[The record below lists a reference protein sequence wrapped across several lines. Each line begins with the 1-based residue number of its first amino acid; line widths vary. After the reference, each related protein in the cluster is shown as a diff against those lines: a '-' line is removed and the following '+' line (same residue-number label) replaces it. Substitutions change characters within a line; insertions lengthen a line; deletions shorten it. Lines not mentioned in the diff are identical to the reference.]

1 MIVVAAVLL
10 SGQVLLTD
18 HRIPIST
25 PIFMLILV
33 YTAFTGGLSSA
44 LLSVGLT
51 ALYHLIALV
60 IPGGL
65 LLYRADDF
73 FQVLIL
79 LLSAPLIVIMVSRL
93 RSRAETTLAEK
104 LEQEQAHSIELKAVL
119 AKQTQAEEEVR
130 LLNSRLE
137 QRVKERTA
145 QLQEQEQIL
154 RKQTQQI
161 QSILDN
167 STTSIYLKDT
177 EGRYLLI
184 NRQIEQRF
192 GLDHTTA
199 LGKTGQELFP
209 QDEIGQGFVN
219 DRKVLESGKPL
230 EIEEEYS
237 LKDGLHTVLSVKFP
251 VRDDTGKIYAVGGI
265 STDITE
271 RKRLEREAQSSQARL
286 SKIITAALDAIIT
299 VDANH
304 LIVNFN
310 PAAES
315 LFGYTSGEVFG
326 QGLGR
331 LIPEPFNP
339 GHPDFYTA
347 NFNRAENSTGPIGS
361 ADPLYAL
368 RSSGEQ
374 FPIEATVSQ
383 VETDGQQFYTIF
395 IRDITERVQA
405 FQLLEKR
412 VARRTAELSVLL
424 EISQNVAANLN
435 LPSIKGVLTGQLNK
449 LMNFD
454 LFSLYR
460 RHKDGS
466 FSLLDTSLPVD
477 PVSLNG
483 LVAGLNALSPW
494 PTESAATPTPL
505 IVDDF
510 SANPPPALPE
520 VFGNY
525 TSDGASFRS
534 VMYVPLVVK
543 EEVVG
548 LLVLNY
554 HEPGYYTPY
563 HAQLAQAVGTQ
574 VATAIEN
581 ARLYDQAQ
589 DIAALEERQRLAR
602 ELHDST
608 SQVLFS
614 IQLGSRALRNF
625 LQEGQ
630 LPEAKETVNYL
641 IALAKGG
648 LDEMRA
654 LIFDLRP
661 ESIEKEGLLGALQKQ
676 IVALKDRYNLE
687 LEVRFSR
694 ETEPELP
701 LKYKEA
707 IYRVAREALHNVV
720 KHASTERV
728 ELELT
733 WDSQAIRLV
742 VRDYGLG
749 FEPEGD
755 FTGHYGLHTMQERAQ
770 KLPGAKLSIES
781 KPGEGARVCLDVP
794 LPRLSLSPVA
804 RD

>member
-1 MIVVAAVLL
+1 LIVVAAGLL
-10 SGQVLLTD
+10 SGLALLTD
-18 HRIPIST
+18 YHLPIST
-25 PIFMLILV
+25 PIFLLILV

-44 LLSVGLT
+44 LLSVSLT
-51 ALYHLIALV
+51 TLYHLIELV
-60 IPGGL
+60 TPGGL
-65 LLYRADDF
+65 LFYRTEDIV
-73 FQVLIL
+73 QVVVLI
-79 LLSAPLIVIMVSRL
+79 LSAPLIVIMVSRL

-130 LLNSRLE
+130 LLNSHLE

-192 GLDHTTA
+192 GLDPTNA
-199 LGKTGQELFP
+199 IGKTGQELFP
-209 QDEIGQGFVN
+209 QDETGQGFVN

-286 SKIITAALDAIIT
+286 SKIVTAALDAIIT
-299 VDANH
+299 VDASH
-304 LIVNFN
+304 RIVNFN
-310 PAAES
+310 PAAEN
-315 LFGYTSGEVFG
+315 LFGYSSGEVFG
-326 QGLGR
+326 QGLDR
-331 LIPEPFNP
+331 LIPALLNP

-347 NFNRAENSTGPIGS
+347 NFNRVADTSGPIS
-361 ADPLYAL
+361 SSDQLYAL
-368 RSSGEQ
+368 RSSGEK
-374 FPIEATVSQ
+374 FPVEATVSQ

-405 FQLLEKR
+405 FQLLEER

-466 FSLLDTSLPVD
+466 FSLLDTSLPVA
-477 PVSLNG
+477 PVSLNS

-494 PTESAATPTPL
+494 PAESAATPTPL

-510 SANPPPALPE
+510 SDSPSAAEAFRRE
-520 VFGNY
+520 V
-525 TSDGASFRS
+525 SDETSFRS

-625 LQEGQ
+625 LQEEQ
-630 LPEAKETVNYL
+630 LSEAKETVNYL

-687 LEVRFSR
+687 VEVRFSQ

-707 IYRVAREALHNVV
+707 LYRVAREALHNVV
-720 KHASTERV
+720 KHASSERV

-742 VRDYGLG
+742 VRDYGIG

-755 FTGHYGLHTMQERAQ
+755 FSGHYGLHTMQERAQ

-781 KPGEGARVCLDVP
+781 KPGEGTRVCLDVP
-794 LPRLSLSPVA
+794 LPRLSLSQAA